1 MAFPRRPEFG
11 PLLARIARAL
21 KEHEVAF
28 MLIGGQAVLI
38 HGEPRLTLDIDV
50 TLAAGPDHLPLILE
64 AVEAMGGRPLPD
76 RIEDFVRDTFVLPV
90 ADVETGV
97 RIDLIFSTTP
107 FEAQAI
113 ERAIRVEV
121 AGEAI
126 PFATAE
132 DLILH
137 KLFAGRPRD
146 TEDAEGIV
154 RRKGEKLDWEYLGRW
169 AEEFARIPGREGIVT
184 RLAELRKT
192 GEL

>member
-1 MAFPRRPEFG
+1 MASPRRPDFG

-50 TLAAGPDHLPLILE
+50 TLAAGPDRLPLILD
-64 AVEAMGGRPLPD
+64 AVETMGGRPLPE

-90 ADVETGV
+90 ADIATGV

-113 ERAIRVEV
+113 ERALHIEV
-121 AGEAI
+121 AGEPI

-146 TEDAEGIV
+146 LEDTAGIV
-154 RRKGEKLDWEYLGRW
+154 RRTGGELDWEYMDRW
-169 AEEFARIPGREGIVT
+169 AREFAQIPGREDLVS
-184 RLAELRKT
+184 RLGALRTT
-192 GEL
+192 GKP

>member
-1 MAFPRRPEFG
+1 MASPRRPEFG

-21 KEHEVAF
+21 KQHDIAF

-50 TLAAGPDHLPLILE
+50 TLGTGPDSLPSLLD
-64 AVEAMGGRPLPD
+64 AVDTMGGRPLPE

-113 ERAIRVEV
+113 ERAIQVEV

-154 RRKGEKLDWEYLGRW
+154 RRKGEELDWEYLGRW
-169 AEEFARIPGREGIVT
+169 AEEFARIPGREEVVT

-192 GEL
+192 GEP

>member
-1 MAFPRRPEFG
+1 MASPRSPEFG
-11 PLLARIARAL
+11 PLLARIARTL
-21 KEHEVAF
+21 REHDVAF

-50 TLAAGPDHLPLILE
+50 TLGVGPDHLPVLLD
-64 AVEAMGGRPLPD
+64 AVEALGARPLPE

-113 ERAIRVEV
+113 ERAIHLHV
-121 AGEAI
+121 AGEPV

-146 TEDAEGIV
+146 AEDAAGIV
-154 RRKGEKLDWEYLGRW
+154 RRKGDELDWGYLDRW
-169 AEEFARIPGREGIVT
+169 AREFARIPGREDIIE
-184 RLAELRKT
+184 RLRELRNT
-192 GEL
+192 GEA